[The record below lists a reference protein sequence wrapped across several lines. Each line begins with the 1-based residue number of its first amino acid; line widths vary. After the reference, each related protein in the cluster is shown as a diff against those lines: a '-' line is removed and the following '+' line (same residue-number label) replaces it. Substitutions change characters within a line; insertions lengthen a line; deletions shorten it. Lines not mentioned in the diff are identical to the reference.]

1 MDRPAKKE
9 FIGYL
14 HAFRGIAILSI
25 MGAHAWSVLGWRS
38 GAQEHDPAYRWLYGA
53 TESLFHGTTLFF
65 ALISGILVTRVLRGM
80 PWKKFYK
87 NKFTNVVT
95 PYIVITLALTLVEW
109 PGISAYLHDHPEQL
123 GVPAIFN
130 FPVVLAFQ
138 IVTGNAAVHL
148 WYIPVLVVLYLL
160 TPVLEWLLKQR
171 NGTYVLVL
179 AAVPLVVSRTVY
191 PQLLSPQSIVYF
203 LGAYGLGMYLGE
215 RLESMLAFARKYRL
229 ELLAVFVASLAVNFL
244 LFLWQYTPGALFSF
258 QQTVVYVN
266 KLSAA
271 LLLLQ
276 WLHGLGERTPKLL
289 YTLGTYAFS
298 LYFLHFTVMAQLDSA
313 ILHWSPKLTTPW
325 VAIGGLAVYAVGIA
339 IALLLSMGL
348 KKLFG
353 RHSRMVIG
361 A

>member
-1 MDRPAKKE
+1 MATPAKKE
-9 FIGYL
+9 LIGYL
-14 HAFRGIAILSI
+14 HAFRGVAILSI
-25 MGAHAWSVLGWRS
+25 MGAHAWSLLGWRS
-38 GAQEHDPAYRWLYGA
+38 GAQEHDPSYRWLYAA

-87 NKFTNVVT
+87 NKFTNVVM
-95 PYIVITLALTLVEW
+95 PYIVITTVLTLMDW
-109 PGISAYLHDHPEQL
+109 PGISAYLHDHPRQL

-130 FPVVLAFQ
+130 FPVVLMFQ
-138 IVTGNAAVHL
+138 IATGNAAVHL

-171 NGTYVLVL
+171 NGAYVLVL

-191 PQLLSPQSIVYF
+191 PQLLSPQSVVYF
-203 LGAYGLGMYLGE
+203 LGAYGFGMYLGE

-244 LFLWQYTPGALFSF
+244 LFLWEYTPGAFFSL

-276 WLHGLGERTPKLL
+276 WLHDHGERTPAFL

-298 LYFLHFTVMAQLDSA
+298 LYFVHFTVFTQLDSA
-313 ILHWSPKLTTPW
+313 ILHWSPKLTTPE
-325 VAIGGLAVYAVGIA
+325 VAVGGLAVYLLGVGA
-339 IALLLSMGL
+339 TLLLVMGL

-353 RHSRMVIG
+353 RYSRMVIG